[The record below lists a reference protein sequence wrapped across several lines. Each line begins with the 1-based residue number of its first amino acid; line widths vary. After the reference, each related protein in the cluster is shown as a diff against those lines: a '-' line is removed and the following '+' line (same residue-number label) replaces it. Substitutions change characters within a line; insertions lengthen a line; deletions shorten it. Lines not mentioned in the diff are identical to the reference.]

1 MKKLAINYENVL
13 TIKEDLKRTL
23 NETFKLLKNVGITSL
38 DVRYDRF
45 FENKSLYSEILIAGM
60 SVSSVFYVGD
70 LGVSENYAKEM
81 EIVDF
86 CAEHKIPY
94 IMLLTKPKFDK
105 VVDKDKYLS
114 NVKQNLR
121 RIVNYANIYN
131 IKVGIENFG
140 LQNSAFSSFK
150 NVKNILNSVRGLYLV
165 FDSGNFFLAGENPF
179 VCYKE
184 LEDKISKVHL
194 KDRGISNGKG
204 RNEQTSI
211 SGESTCVYPLGEGES
226 NVLDILNQM
235 KESGVFFDCSLEFD
249 FVAHDIFEDV
259 ERSAI
264 YYYSEEA

>member
-13 TIKEDLKRTL
+13 TIKNDLNRTL
-23 NETFKLLKNVGITSL
+23 NETFKLLKNVGISSL

-70 LGVSENYAKEM
+70 LGISENYAKEM

-94 IMLLTKPKFDK
+94 VMLLTKPKYDK
-105 VVDKDKYLS
+105 VEDKDKYLS
-114 NVKQNLR
+114 NIKQNLR

-140 LQNSAFSSFK
+140 VSNSVFSSLE
-150 NVKNILNSVRGLYLV
+150 NVKNILNSVRGLYIV
-165 FDSGNFFLAGENPF
+165 FDSGNFFLAGENPYE
-179 VCYKE
+179 CYKA
-184 LEDKISKVHL
+184 LEDRISKVHL
-194 KDRGISNGKG
+194 KDRGLSDDKG
-204 RNEQTSI
+204 RSEQISV
-211 SGESTCVYPLGEGES
+211 SGEATCVYPLGEGGS
-226 NVLDILNQM
+226 NVLEILNRM
-235 KESGVFFDCSLEFD
+235 KETGVFYECSLEFD
-249 FVAHDIFEDV
+249 FTAHDFYEDV
-259 ERSAI
+259 EKSAI